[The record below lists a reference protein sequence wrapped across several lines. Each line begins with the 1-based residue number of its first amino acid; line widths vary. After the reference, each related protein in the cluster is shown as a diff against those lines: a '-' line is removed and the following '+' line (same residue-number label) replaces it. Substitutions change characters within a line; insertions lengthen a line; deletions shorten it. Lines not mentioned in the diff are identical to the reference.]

1 MSSSHWFMTPEQV
14 DLSGLVL
21 SHYRLT
27 PQQTK
32 WEVRE
37 EGGPL
42 KPIGGDLREG
52 RDRERTY
59 LQELIQ
65 RLNEAFGKEISDKD
79 KVAFAV
85 HISEKLRD
93 NRTVMAQVRNNPKEQ
108 AMRADLPGAATKAI
122 VEAMSSHSALSKRL
136 LSDETTRDLF
146 LSVIYEMLKKDVA
159 GELLSDV
166 REES

>member
-1 MSSSHWFMTPEQV
+1 MAFSASHQYRAKGGADHRALPQERGAPAGP
-14 DLSGLVL
+14 SGQG
-21 SHYRLT
+21 H
-27 PQQTK
+27 
-32 WEVRE
+32 
-37 EGGPL
+37 GGHL
-42 KPIGGDLREG
+42 LEG

-65 RLNEAFGKEISDKD
+65 RLNEAFGKEITDKD

-93 NRTVMAQVRNNPKEQ
+93 NEMVMAQVRNNPREQ

-136 LSDETTRDLF
+136 LSDETTRDIF

-159 GELLSDV
+159 GDLLSEV
-166 REES
+166 RGDR